1 MLKWV
6 LVLFVVICN
15 FASARILTVDNKYP
29 FACDYQELSG
39 AYDAATS
46 GDTIYVSPSARPYL
60 FSGSIQKKIYL
71 IGVGFDISDF
81 ISGTPTQTASYES
94 IIRFSPGSEG
104 SVIEGLD
111 GGFIVYVE
119 APNITIK
126 HNDLKQVNFTDQGSG
141 SVIIGNKI
149 IASGVNA
156 YSPAISLS
164 NAYNVLMA
172 NNIIINPNI
181 SSVYGNTDHGIT
193 GGVDPLIYSNVLKAD
208 GGYCLY
214 ATEGAQVVNNIFL
227 SKEINS
233 CSNCSFLYNATST
246 MSLDGEGN
254 ISILDMNAVFV
265 DWLHG
270 NYHLSPTS
278 PAKGA
283 GQNGADMGIYGGEEP
298 YVDCGFPG
306 LPSILQL
313 EGDLFAAPGTGLNIK
328 FRAKAN
334 N

>member
-1 MLKWV
+1 MVKRV
-6 LVLFVVICN
+6 IILVAMIYN
-15 FASARILTVDNKYP
+15 FTSARIITVDNKYP
-29 FACDYQELSG
+29 FTCDYQELSA
-39 AYDAATS
+39 AYEVATS
-46 GDTIYVSPSARPYL
+46 GDTIYISPSARPYYL
-60 FSGSIQKKIYL
+60 SVNIQKRIHL
-71 IGVGFDISDF
+71 VGVGFDITESF
-81 ISGTPTQTASYES
+81 GGTPTQTASFES
-94 IIRFSPGSEG
+94 IIKFSPGSEG

-181 SSVYGNTDHGIT
+181 SSVYGNTDHGIS
-193 GGVDPLIYSNVLKAD
+193 GGVDPLIYSNILKAD

-227 SKEINS
+227 SKEVNS
-233 CSNCSFLYNATST
+233 CGNCSFQYNATST
-246 MSLDGEGN
+246 MSFDGEGN
-254 ISILDMNAVFV
+254 ISILDINTVFV
-265 DWLHG
+265 DWVHG

-278 PAKGA
+278 PAKGT
-283 GQNGADMGIYGGEEP
+283 GQNGTDMGIYGGEEP

-306 LPSILQL
+306 IPSILQL

-328 FRAKAN
+328 FRAKSN
-334 N
+334 